1 MKKAI
6 YAGSFDPVTLGHMD
20 IIERAANLF
29 DCLVVAVLENPNKK
43 SLFTV
48 EERKHHLELA
58 TKHIENVEVASFQ
71 GLLVDF
77 AKEIGANIAV
87 RGLRNTLDFSAEYP
101 MFLINRKLYDKIETV
116 YLAADEEHLALSSTN
131 VKEVAVFG
139 GDIRSEGDRMDSV
152 LQLLDELEDVM
163 DSSKAVPFSSKVTVN
178 KEEIYDIISEI
189 RMKLPNELKQSKW
202 VIEERNKILIDAQ
215 READEIVKNAE
226 DRMVRLVDENE
237 VTKKAYEQAA
247 AIIDSAKKT
256 SKDMRLGAMEYA
268 ESVLADAEGKLKE
281 LKSVVYSESI
291 KTDDYFAQTLDV
303 LAENI
308 QELRM
313 GK

>member
-1 MKKAI
+1 
-6 YAGSFDPVTLGHMD
+6 
-20 IIERAANLF
+20 
-29 DCLVVAVLENPNKK
+29 
-43 SLFTV
+43 
-48 EERKHHLELA
+48 
-58 TKHIENVEVASFQ
+58 
-71 GLLVDF
+71 
-77 AKEIGANIAV
+77 
-87 RGLRNTLDFSAEYP
+87 
-101 MFLINRKLYDKIETV
+101 
-116 YLAADEEHLALSSTN
+116 
-131 VKEVAVFG
+131 
-139 GDIRSEGDRMDSV
+139 MDSV
-152 LQLLDELEDVM
+152 LQLLDELEDVL
-163 DSSKAVPFSSKVTVN
+163 DSSKAVPFSNKVSVD

-226 DRMVRLVDENE
+226 DRMVRMIDDNE

-256 SKDMRLGAMEYA
+256 SKEMRLGAMEYA
-268 ESVLADAEGKLKE
+268 EGVLADAEGKLKE
-281 LKSVVYSESI
+281 LKAVVYSESI
-291 KTDDYFAQTLDV
+291 KTDDYLAQTLNV

>member
-1 MKKAI
+1 MVPAEIKP
-6 YAGSFDPVTLGHMD
+6 F
-20 IIERAANLF
+20 IIEKN
-29 DCLVVAVLENPNKK
+29 
-43 SLFTV
+43 
-48 EERKHHLELA
+48 
-58 TKHIENVEVASFQ
+58 
-71 GLLVDF
+71 
-77 AKEIGANIAV
+77 
-87 RGLRNTLDFSAEYP
+87 
-101 MFLINRKLYDKIETV
+101 
-116 YLAADEEHLALSSTN
+116 
-131 VKEVAVFG
+131 
-139 GDIRSEGDRMDSV
+139 IRSEGDRMDSV

-291 KTDDYFAQTLDV
+291 KTDDYFRADTGCSGGKYSGAAYGQIISLILCGKLHSKAPRGKTG
-303 LAENI
+303 LAKAREK
-308 QELRM
+308 RA
-313 GK
+313 

>member
-1 MKKAI
+1 
-6 YAGSFDPVTLGHMD
+6 
-20 IIERAANLF
+20 
-29 DCLVVAVLENPNKK
+29 
-43 SLFTV
+43 
-48 EERKHHLELA
+48 
-58 TKHIENVEVASFQ
+58 
-71 GLLVDF
+71 
-77 AKEIGANIAV
+77 
-87 RGLRNTLDFSAEYP
+87 
-101 MFLINRKLYDKIETV
+101 
-116 YLAADEEHLALSSTN
+116 
-131 VKEVAVFG
+131 
-139 GDIRSEGDRMDSV
+139 MDSV
-152 LQLLDELEDVM
+152 MQLLDEVEEILDN
-163 DSSKAVPFSSKVTVN
+163 SRAVPFSNRVTID

-226 DRMVRLVDENE
+226 DRMVRMIDENE

-256 SKDMRLGAMEYA
+256 SKEMRLGAMDYA
-268 ESVLADAEGKLKE
+268 ESILADAEGKLKE
-281 LKSVVYSESI
+281 LKEVVYRECMG
-291 KTDDYFAQTLDV
+291 TDDYFGQTLNV

>member
-1 MKKAI
+1 
-6 YAGSFDPVTLGHMD
+6 
-20 IIERAANLF
+20 
-29 DCLVVAVLENPNKK
+29 
-43 SLFTV
+43 
-48 EERKHHLELA
+48 
-58 TKHIENVEVASFQ
+58 
-71 GLLVDF
+71 
-77 AKEIGANIAV
+77 
-87 RGLRNTLDFSAEYP
+87 
-101 MFLINRKLYDKIETV
+101 
-116 YLAADEEHLALSSTN
+116 
-131 VKEVAVFG
+131 
-139 GDIRSEGDRMDSV
+139 MDSV

-163 DSSKAVPFSSKVTVN
+163 DSSKAVPN